1 MPLGID
7 ADFVVAGSPADS
19 DFLIAGDGVTLR
31 VKVSAVSGSLE
42 GPASAV
48 AELTV
53 AELTVA

>member
-1 MPLGID
+1 MGVD

-19 DFLIAGDGVTLR
+19 DFLIEGVGDGVTLR

-48 AELTV
+48 TEITV